1 LLSQRYHRYD
11 PILFINRCDRR
22 KRSSRR
28 QFFNENPSQQT
39 ITPDNQRVLSMNMS
53 PKVRPLWQR
62 LLLMFGTSLLW
73 AYKTLH
79 LPRFILPRDIKSVV
93 NNWTNEMFWIL
104 IKSRFTQASIDQ
116 TCYFKMPASFKPK
129 AQVAPQYQMSEKDIK
144 LFYTQGFL
152 GPFDAFSHDE
162 MMDFKREVLAL
173 ENEKS
178 KTYGWATPRDRHFE
192 SPRLWNYMKS
202 PAITER
208 CAQLLGPDLLVWR
221 SQYFY
226 KGPKSPAIQWH
237 QASTFMVEDY
247 QDPGIFPPDRS
258 EIFQLTVWV
267 AIDDATPER
276 GCLRFARGTH
286 NRIRAIKFGGEEGFY
301 KAAYTFDFD
310 ERVEDCVE
318 LPVTAGQFIIF
329 TERCI
334 HGSGPNTTDHHRLA
348 FNMRVIPDHVPAYT
362 NKKYYR
368 SVYNGGK
375 YHLDKWGTALLR
387 GEDRHRLSRAIP
399 PADLETGVFTR
410 VIPPGEPLP
419 MPKRTKAAA

>member
-1 LLSQRYHRYD
+1 
-11 PILFINRCDRR
+11 
-22 KRSSRR
+22 
-28 QFFNENPSQQT
+28 
-39 ITPDNQRVLSMNMS
+39 MNMS
-53 PKVRPLWQR
+53 PKVRPLWKR
-62 LLLMFGTSLLW
+62 VLLMVGTSILW
-73 AYKTLH
+73 AYKALH
-79 LPRFILPRDIKSVV
+79 LPRAILPRDLKSVV
-93 NNWTNEMFWIL
+93 TNWEHEMFWLL
-104 IKSRFTQASIDQ
+104 IKSRFTKAYIDQ
-116 TCYFKMPASFKPK
+116 PSYFKMPTSFQPK
-129 AQVAPQYQMSEKDIK
+129 TQVAPHFQLNEADIK

-192 SPRLWNYMKS
+192 SPRLWNYMKNS
-202 PAITER
+202 AITER
-208 CAQLLGPDLLVWR
+208 CAQILGPDLLVWR

-258 EIFQLTVWV
+258 QVFQLTVWV

-286 NRIRAIKFGGEEGFY
+286 NRVRAITFGGEEGFY

-310 ERVEDCVE
+310 ESKEDCVE
-318 LPVTAGQFIIF
+318 LPVKAGQFIIF

-348 FNMRVIPDHVPAYT
+348 FNMRVIPSNVPAYT
-362 NKKYYR
+362 DKKYYR

-375 YHLDKWGTALLR
+375 YHLDKWGVALLR
-387 GEDRHRLSRAIP
+387 GEDRLRLSRAIP
-399 PADLETGVFTR
+399 SEDLETGAFTR

-419 MPKRTKAAA
+419 LPRRKAAA

>member
-1 LLSQRYHRYD
+1 
-11 PILFINRCDRR
+11 
-22 KRSSRR
+22 
-28 QFFNENPSQQT
+28 
-39 ITPDNQRVLSMNMS
+39 MNMS
-53 PKVRPLWQR
+53 PKVRPLWER

-73 AYKTLH
+73 AYKALH
-79 LPRFILPRDIKSVV
+79 LPRFILPRDIRSIV
-93 NNWTNEMFWIL
+93 NNWTHEMFWIL
-104 IKSRFTQASIDQ
+104 IKSRFTEASIDQ
-116 TCYFKMPASFKPK
+116 TCYFKMPTSFKPK
-129 AQVAPQYQMSEKDIK
+129 AQVAPQHALSETEIK
-144 LFYTQGFL
+144 RFYTQGFL
-152 GPFDAFSHDE
+152 GPFDAFTHDE
-162 MMDFKREVLAL
+162 MMDFKKEVLAL

-192 SPRLWNYMKS
+192 SPRLWNYMKHPS
-202 PAITER
+202 IVER

-258 EIFQLTVWV
+258 EVFQLTVWV

-276 GCLRFARGTH
+276 GCLQFARGTH
-286 NRIRAIKFGGEEGFY
+286 NRIRKIRFGGEEGFY

-310 ERVEDCVE
+310 EKVEDCVE
-318 LPVTAGQFIIF
+318 LPVKAGQFIIF

-348 FNMRVIPDHVPAYT
+348 FNMRVIPTHVPAYT

-375 YHLDKWGTALLR
+375 YHLDKWGVALLR
-387 GEDRHRLSRAIP
+387 GQDTHRVSRAIP
-399 PADLETGVFTR
+399 PEDLETGVFTR
-410 VIPPGEPLP
+410 VIPSGEPLP
-419 MPKRTKAAA
+419 APRRSRAAA

>member
-1 LLSQRYHRYD
+1 
-11 PILFINRCDRR
+11 
-22 KRSSRR
+22 
-28 QFFNENPSQQT
+28 
-39 ITPDNQRVLSMNMS
+39 MNMS
-53 PKVRPLWQR
+53 PKVRPLWMR

-93 NNWTNEMFWIL
+93 NNWTNEMFWTL
-104 IKSRFTQASIDQ
+104 IKSRFTEASIDQ

-129 AQVAPQYQMSEKDIK
+129 AQVPPQYQMSEKDIK

-192 SPRLWNYMKS
+192 SPRLWNYMKC

-286 NRIRAIKFGGEEGFY
+286 DRIRKIRFGGEEGFY

-310 ERVEDCVE
+310 EKVEDCVE

-348 FNMRVIPDHVPAYT
+348 FNMRVIPTHIPAYT

-387 GEDRHRLSRAIP
+387 GEDKIRASRAIP
-399 PADLETGVFTR
+399 PADLETGTFTR

-419 MPKRTKAAA
+419 MPQRKKAAA

>member
-1 LLSQRYHRYD
+1 
-11 PILFINRCDRR
+11 
-22 KRSSRR
+22 
-28 QFFNENPSQQT
+28 
-39 ITPDNQRVLSMNMS
+39 MNMS
-53 PKVRPLWQR
+53 PKVRPLWMR

-93 NNWTNEMFWIL
+93 NNWTNEMFWTL
-104 IKSRFTQASIDQ
+104 IKSRFTEASIDQ
-116 TCYFKMPASFKPK
+116 TCYFKMPTSFKPK
-129 AQVAPQYQMSEKDIK
+129 AQVAPQYQMSETEIK
-144 LFYTQGFL
+144 KFYTQGFL

-192 SPRLWNYMKS
+192 SPRLWNYMKH

-208 CAQLLGPDLLVWR
+208 CAQLLGEDLLVWR

-226 KGPKSPAIQWH
+226 KGPHSPAIQWH

-258 EIFQLTVWV
+258 EVFQLTVWV

-286 NRIRAIKFGGEEGFY
+286 DRIRKIRFGGDEGFY

-310 ERVEDCVE
+310 EKVEDCVE

-348 FNMRVIPDHVPAYT
+348 FNMRVIPTHVPAYT

-375 YHLDKWGTALLR
+375 YQLDKWGTALLR
-387 GEDRHRLSRAIP
+387 GEDRIRASRAIP

-410 VIPPGEPLP
+410 VVPPGEPLP
-419 MPKRTKAAA
+419 MPARKKAAA

>member
-1 LLSQRYHRYD
+1 
-11 PILFINRCDRR
+11 
-22 KRSSRR
+22 
-28 QFFNENPSQQT
+28 
-39 ITPDNQRVLSMNMS
+39 MNMS
-53 PKVRPLWQR
+53 PKVRPAWQR
-62 LLLMFGTSLLW
+62 YLLMFGTSMLW

-93 NNWTNEMFWIL
+93 NNWTNEMFWTL
-104 IKSRFTQASIDQ
+104 IKSRFTEASIDQ
-116 TCYFKMPASFKPK
+116 TCYFKMPTSFKPK
-129 AQVAPQYQMSEKDIK
+129 AQVAPKFQMSEKDIK
-144 LFYTQGFL
+144 QFYTQGFL

-162 MMDFKREVLAL
+162 MMDFKKEVLAL

-192 SPRLWNYMKS
+192 SPRLWNYMKH

-208 CAQLLGPDLLVWR
+208 CAQLLGEDLLVWR

-226 KGPKSPAIQWH
+226 KGPHSPAIQWH

-258 EIFQLTVWV
+258 EVFQLTVWV

-286 NRIRAIKFGGEEGFY
+286 NRIRKIKFGGDEGFY

-310 ERVEDCVE
+310 EKVEDCVE

-348 FNMRVIPDHVPAYT
+348 FNMRVIPTHVPAYT

-375 YHLDKWGTALLR
+375 YYLDKWGTALLR
-387 GEDRHRLSRAIP
+387 GQDKIRASRAIP
-399 PADLETGVFTR
+399 PADLETGEFTR
-410 VIPPGEPLP
+410 VIPAGEPLP
-419 MPKRTKAAA
+419 MPARKKAAA

>member
-1 LLSQRYHRYD
+1 
-11 PILFINRCDRR
+11 
-22 KRSSRR
+22 
-28 QFFNENPSQQT
+28 
-39 ITPDNQRVLSMNMS
+39 MNMS
-53 PKVRPLWQR
+53 PKVRPLWLR
-62 LLLMFGTSLLW
+62 VLLMFGTSILW

-93 NNWTNEMFWIL
+93 NNWTNEMFWTL
-104 IKSRFTQASIDQ
+104 IKSRFTEASIDQ
-116 TCYFKMPASFKPK
+116 TCYFKMPSSFKPK
-129 AQVAPQYQMSEKDIK
+129 AQVAPKFQLSEKDIK

-162 MMDFKREVLAL
+162 MMDFKKEVLAL

-192 SPRLWNYMKS
+192 SPRLWNYMKQ

-208 CAQLLGPDLLVWR
+208 CAQLLGEDLLVWR

-226 KGPKSPAIQWH
+226 KGPHSPAIQWH

-258 EIFQLTVWV
+258 EVFQLTVWV

-286 NRIRAIKFGGEEGFY
+286 DRIRKIRFGGEEGFY

-310 ERVEDCVE
+310 EKVEDCVE

-348 FNMRVIPDHVPAYT
+348 FNMRVIPTHVPAYT

-375 YHLDKWGTALLR
+375 YQLDKWGTALLR
-387 GEDRHRLSRAIP
+387 GEDRIRASRAIP
-399 PADLETGVFTR
+399 PADLDTGMFTR
-410 VIPPGEPLP
+410 VIPAGEPLP
-419 MPKRTKAAA
+419 TPARKKAAA

>member
-1 LLSQRYHRYD
+1 
-11 PILFINRCDRR
+11 
-22 KRSSRR
+22 
-28 QFFNENPSQQT
+28 
-39 ITPDNQRVLSMNMS
+39 M
-53 PKVRPLWQR
+53 
-62 LLLMFGTSLLW
+62 
-73 AYKTLH
+73 
-79 LPRFILPRDIKSVV
+79 
-93 NNWTNEMFWIL
+93 
-104 IKSRFTQASIDQ
+104 
-116 TCYFKMPASFKPK
+116 
-129 AQVAPQYQMSEKDIK
+129 
-144 LFYTQGFL
+144 
-152 GPFDAFSHDE
+152 
-162 MMDFKREVLAL
+162 
-173 ENEKS
+173 
-178 KTYGWATPRDRHFE
+178 
-192 SPRLWNYMKS
+192 
-202 PAITER
+202 
-208 CAQLLGPDLLVWR
+208 WR

-286 NRIRAIKFGGEEGFY
+286 DRIRKIRFGGEEGFY

-310 ERVEDCVE
+310 EKVEDCVE

-348 FNMRVIPDHVPAYT
+348 FNMRVIPTHVPAYT

-375 YHLDKWGTALLR
+375 YNLDKWGMCPAAWR
-387 GEDRHRLSRAIP
+387 GSHAAQPGDSAGRPRNGRVHAGDSARRTVADAGSQEGGRVARSRVSPRRDCEFRRNSPTLTQSRRRAV
-399 PADLETGVFTR
+399 AGFLH
-410 VIPPGEPLP
+410 L
-419 MPKRTKAAA
+419 

>member
-1 LLSQRYHRYD
+1 
-11 PILFINRCDRR
+11 
-22 KRSSRR
+22 
-28 QFFNENPSQQT
+28 
-39 ITPDNQRVLSMNMS
+39 
-53 PKVRPLWQR
+53 
-62 LLLMFGTSLLW
+62 MFGTSLLW
-73 AYKTLH
+73 AYKALH
-79 LPRFILPRDIKSVV
+79 LPRFILPRDIKSIV
-93 NNWTNEMFWIL
+93 NNWTHEMFWKL
-104 IKSRFTQASIDQ
+104 LSTGFTQAYIDQ

-129 AQVAPQYQMSEKDIK
+129 AQVAPQHALSETEIK
-144 LFYTQGFL
+144 RFYTQGFL

-162 MMDFKREVLAL
+162 MMDFKKEVLAL

-192 SPRLWNYMKS
+192 SPRLWNYMKH
-202 PAITER
+202 PAIVER

-276 GCLRFARGTH
+276 GCLRFAKGTH
-286 NRIRAIKFGGEEGFY
+286 DKIRAIKFGGEEGFY
-301 KAAYTFDFD
+301 KAAYTFDFR
-310 ERVEDCVE
+310 EEEEDCQLV
-318 LPVTAGQFIIF
+318 PVKAGQFIIF

-348 FNMRVIPDHVPAYT
+348 FNMRVIPTHVPAYT

-375 YHLDKWGTALLR
+375 YNLDKWGVAVLR
-387 GEDRHRLSRAIP
+387 GEDRLRLSRAIP
-399 PADLETGVFTR
+399 PEDL
-410 VIPPGEPLP
+410 
-419 MPKRTKAAA
+419 

>member
-1 LLSQRYHRYD
+1 
-11 PILFINRCDRR
+11 
-22 KRSSRR
+22 
-28 QFFNENPSQQT
+28 
-39 ITPDNQRVLSMNMS
+39 MNMS
-53 PKVRPLWQR
+53 PKVRPAWQR
-62 LLLMFGTSLLW
+62 YLLMFGTSVLW

-93 NNWTNEMFWIL
+93 NNWTNEMFWTL
-104 IKSRFTQASIDQ
+104 IKSRFTEASIDQ
-116 TCYFKMPASFKPK
+116 TCYFKMPSSLKPK
-129 AQVAPQYQMSEKDIK
+129 AQVAPKFQMSEKDIK
-144 LFYTQGFL
+144 TFYTQGFL

-162 MMDFKREVLAL
+162 MMDFKKEVLAL

-192 SPRLWNYMKS
+192 SPRLWNYMKH

-208 CAQLLGPDLLVWR
+208 CAQLLGEDLLVWR

-226 KGPKSPAIQWH
+226 KGPHSPAIQWH

-258 EIFQLTVWV
+258 EVFQLTVWV
-267 AIDDATPER
+267 AIDDATTER

-286 NRIRAIKFGGEEGFY
+286 NRIRKIKFGGDEGFY

-310 ERVEDCVE
+310 EKVEDCVE

-348 FNMRVIPDHVPAYT
+348 FNMRVIPTHVPAYT

-387 GEDRHRLSRAIP
+387 GQDKIRASRAIP

-410 VIPPGEPLP
+410 VIPAGEPLP
-419 MPKRTKAAA
+419 MPARKKAAA

>member
-1 LLSQRYHRYD
+1 
-11 PILFINRCDRR
+11 
-22 KRSSRR
+22 
-28 QFFNENPSQQT
+28 
-39 ITPDNQRVLSMNMS
+39 MNMS

-62 LLLMFGTSLLW
+62 LLLMVGTSILW
-73 AYKTLH
+73 AYKALH
-79 LPRFILPRDIKSVV
+79 LPRKILPRDLKSVV
-93 NNWTNEMFWIL
+93 NNWTHEMFWML
-104 IKSRFTQASIDQ
+104 IKSWFTQAYIDQ
-116 TCYFKMPASFKPK
+116 PSYFKMPTSFKPK
-129 AQVAPQYQMSEKDIK
+129 AKVAPPYQMSEEEIK
-144 LFYTQGFL
+144 RFYTQGFL
-152 GPFDAFSHDE
+152 GPYDAFSHDE

-173 ENEKS
+173 ENVKS

-192 SPRLWNYMKS
+192 SPRLWNYMKH

-286 NRIRAIKFGGEEGFY
+286 ERVRAIKFGGEAGFY
-301 KAAYTFDFD
+301 NAAYQFDF
-310 ERVEDCVE
+310 EESKEDCV
-318 LPVTAGQFIIF
+318 LVPVKAGQFIIF

-348 FNMRVIPDHVPAYT
+348 FNMRVIPTNVPAYT

-375 YHLDKWGTALLR
+375 YHLDKWGVALLR
-387 GEDRHRLSRAIP
+387 GEDRLRLSRGIP

-410 VIPPGEPLP
+410 VVPPGEPLP
-419 MPKRTKAAA
+419 LPLRRAAA

>member
-1 LLSQRYHRYD
+1 
-11 PILFINRCDRR
+11 
-22 KRSSRR
+22 
-28 QFFNENPSQQT
+28 
-39 ITPDNQRVLSMNMS
+39 MNMS

-62 LLLMFGTSLLW
+62 LLLMFGTSMLW
-73 AYKTLH
+73 AYKSLH
-79 LPRFILPRDIKSVV
+79 LPRFILPRDFKSVV
-93 NNWTNEMFWIL
+93 NNWTHEMFWTL
-104 IKSRFTQASIDQ
+104 IKSRFTEASIDQ
-116 TCYFKMPASFKPK
+116 TCYFKMPTSFKPRV
-129 AQVAPQYQMSEKDIK
+129 QLAPEHKQYQLSEQDIK

-152 GPFDAFSHDE
+152 GPFDAFTHDD

-173 ENEKS
+173 EKEKS

-192 SPRLWNYMKS
+192 SPRLWNYMRH

-208 CAQLLGPDLLVWR
+208 CAQILGEDLLVWR

-226 KGPKSPAIQWH
+226 KGPRAPAIQWH

-276 GCLRFARGTH
+276 GCMQFARGTH
-286 NRIRAIKFGGEEGFY
+286 DRIRKIRFGGSEGFY
-301 KAAYTFDFD
+301 NAAYTLDFD
-310 ERVEDCVE
+310 EAKEDCVV
-318 LPVTAGQFIIF
+318 LPVKAGQFIIF

-334 HGSGPNTTDHHRLA
+334 HGSPPNRTDHHRLA
-348 FNMRVIPDHVPAYT
+348 FNIRVIPAHVPAYT

-375 YHLDKWGTALLR
+375 YYLDKWGTCLLR
-387 GEDRHRLSRAIP
+387 GEDKHRLSRAIP
-399 PADLETGVFTR
+399 PADLQTGEFTR

-419 MPKRTKAAA
+419 MPQRKKAAA

>member
-1 LLSQRYHRYD
+1 
-11 PILFINRCDRR
+11 
-22 KRSSRR
+22 
-28 QFFNENPSQQT
+28 
-39 ITPDNQRVLSMNMS
+39 
-53 PKVRPLWQR
+53 
-62 LLLMFGTSLLW
+62 
-73 AYKTLH
+73 
-79 LPRFILPRDIKSVV
+79 
-93 NNWTNEMFWIL
+93 MFWIL

-116 TCYFKMPASFKPK
+116 TCYFKMPTSFRPK
-129 AQVAPQYQMSEKDIK
+129 AQVAPQHALSETDIK

-152 GPFDAFSHDE
+152 GPFDAFTHDE
-162 MMDFKREVLAL
+162 MMDFKKEVLAI

-178 KTYGWATPRDRHFE
+178 KTYGWVTPRDRHFE
-192 SPRLWNYMKS
+192 SPRLWNYMKH

-310 ERVEDCVE
+310 EKVEDCVE
-318 LPVTAGQFIIF
+318 LPVKAGQFIIF

-348 FNMRVIPDHVPAYT
+348 FNMRVIPTHVPAYT

-375 YHLDKWGTALLR
+375 YQLDKWGVALLR
-387 GEDRHRLSRAIP
+387 GEDTLRLSRAIP
-399 PADLETGVFTR
+399 PADLETGEFTR
-410 VIPPGEPLP
+410 VVPAGEPLP
-419 MPKRTKAAA
+419 MPRRSRAAA

>member
-1 LLSQRYHRYD
+1 M
-11 PILFINRCDRR
+11 
-22 KRSSRR
+22 
-28 QFFNENPSQQT
+28 
-39 ITPDNQRVLSMNMS
+39 V
-53 PKVRPLWQR
+53 
-62 LLLMFGTSLLW
+62 GTGILW
-73 AYKTLH
+73 AYKALH
-79 LPRFILPRDIKSVV
+79 LPRKILPRDLKSVV
-93 NNWTNEMFWIL
+93 NNWTHEMFWML
-104 IKSRFTQASIDQ
+104 IKSWFTQAYIDQ
-116 TCYFKMPASFKPK
+116 PSYFKMPTSFKPK
-129 AQVAPQYQMSEKDIK
+129 AKVAPPYQMSESEIK

-152 GPFDAFSHDE
+152 GPYDAFSHDD

-173 ENEKS
+173 ENVKS

-192 SPRLWNYMKS
+192 SPRLWNYMKH

-286 NRIRAIKFGGEEGFY
+286 DRVRAIQFGGEAGFY
-301 KAAYTFDFD
+301 NAAYEFDFD
-310 ERVEDCVE
+310 ESKEDCV
-318 LPVTAGQFIIF
+318 LVPVKAGQFIIF

-348 FNMRVIPDHVPAYT
+348 FNMRVIPTNVPAYT

-375 YHLDKWGTALLR
+375 YHLDKWGVALLR
-387 GEDRHRLSRAIP
+387 GEDRLRLSRAIP

-419 MPKRTKAAA
+419 MPLRRAAA

>member
-1 LLSQRYHRYD
+1 
-11 PILFINRCDRR
+11 
-22 KRSSRR
+22 
-28 QFFNENPSQQT
+28 
-39 ITPDNQRVLSMNMS
+39 MNMS

-62 LLLMFGTSLLW
+62 LLLMFGTSILW
-73 AYKTLH
+73 AYKALH
-79 LPRFILPRDIKSVV
+79 LPRFILPRDFKSIV
-93 NNWTNEMFWIL
+93 NNWTHEMFWIL
-104 IKSRFTQASIDQ
+104 MKSRFTEASIDQ
-116 TCYFKMPASFKPK
+116 TCYFKMPTSFKPK
-129 AQVAPQYQMSEKDIK
+129 AKVAPQFQLPESEIK
-144 LFYTQGFL
+144 KFYTQGFL
-152 GPFDAFSHDE
+152 GPFDAFTHDE

-192 SPRLWNYMKS
+192 SPRLWNYMKC

-208 CAQLLGPDLLVWR
+208 CAQLLGEDLLVWR

-286 NRIRAIKFGGEEGFY
+286 DKIRKIRFGGEEGFY

-310 ERVEDCVE
+310 EKVEDCVE

-348 FNMRVIPDHVPAYT
+348 FNMRVTPTHIPAYT

-375 YHLDKWGTALLR
+375 YNLDKWGCALLR
-387 GEDRHRLSRAIP
+387 GEDRLRLSRAIP
-399 PADLETGVFTR
+399 PADLETGTFTR

-419 MPKRTKAAA
+419 MPVRKKAAA

>member
-1 LLSQRYHRYD
+1 
-11 PILFINRCDRR
+11 
-22 KRSSRR
+22 
-28 QFFNENPSQQT
+28 
-39 ITPDNQRVLSMNMS
+39 MNMS
-53 PKVRPLWQR
+53 PKMRPLWQR

-93 NNWTNEMFWIL
+93 NNWTHEMFWVL
-104 IKSRFTQASIDQ
+104 IKSGFTRAYIDQ
-116 TCYFKMPASFKPK
+116 TCYFKMPTSFKPK
-129 AQVAPQYQMSEKDIK
+129 AQVAPQHALSETDIK

-162 MMDFKREVLAL
+162 MMDFKKEVLAL
-173 ENEKS
+173 ENTTSKS
-178 KTYGWATPRDRHFE
+178 YGWVTPRDRHFE
-192 SPRLWNYMKS
+192 SPRLWNYMRH

-226 KGPKSPAIQWH
+226 KGPHSPMIQWH

-247 QDPGIFPPDRS
+247 QDPGIFPPDRD

-276 GCLRFARGTH
+276 GCLRFARGCHDRVRT
-286 NRIRAIKFGGEEGFY
+286 IKFGGQEGFY
-301 KAAYTFDFD
+301 KAAYTLDFD
-310 ERVEDCVE
+310 ETKEDCVL
-318 LPVTAGQFIIF
+318 LPVKAGQFIIF

-348 FNMRVIPDHVPAYT
+348 FNMRVIPAHVPAYT
-362 NKKYYR
+362 NKKSYR

-375 YHLDKWGTALLR
+375 YNLDKWGVALLR
-387 GEDRHRLSRAIP
+387 GEDKPRLSRAIP

-410 VIPPGEPLP
+410 VVPPGEPLP
-419 MPKRTKAAA
+419 TPQRARIAA